1 MKLKSTR
8 LGLLLICLCIF
19 NAHGHWSDSYS
30 DQVIQDQIHSAEDE
44 TFTIRTQMFS
54 AYFGKSASTKLAQIM
69 NKVNAYKKCKTSSK
83 KSILVGAYAV
93 DFDEDTQIVTIQG
106 TYKCE

>member
-1 MKLKSTR
+1 VKLKSIH
-8 LGLLLICLCIF
+8 LGLLLICLCTF

-30 DQVIQDQIHSAEDE
+30 DLVTQDQVHSTPDE

-69 NKVNAYKKCKTSSK
+69 NKVNAYKKCKTSSQ
-83 KSILVGAYAV
+83 KSILVGAYIV
-93 DFDEDTQIVTIQG
+93 DFDHDTQVVTITG